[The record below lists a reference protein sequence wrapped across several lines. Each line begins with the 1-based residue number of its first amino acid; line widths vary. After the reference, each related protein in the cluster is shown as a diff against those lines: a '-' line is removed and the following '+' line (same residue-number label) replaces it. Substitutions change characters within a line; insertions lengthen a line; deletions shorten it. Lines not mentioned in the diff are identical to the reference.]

1 MTLAAEQ
8 GAVEEVACAVCG
20 GTDATR
26 LFEKDGFPI
35 VRCRGCGLVYVNPRL
50 TPQALAGLYE
60 GQEISPA
67 AYYVRTARQDEL
79 SFAQRLAL
87 IERYHD
93 PGTLLDLG
101 CGPGTFSAVAR
112 SRGWHPVGLDVNSQS
127 VAHCR
132 DLGLEAI
139 CDVFPSPALSG
150 RRFDVVVMN
159 DFLEHLPDPGA
170 ALEAAGT
177 LLAPGGVLFVTTPD
191 VGSLMARLTGVRWL
205 HLKPNEH
212 LNYFDRRTIDRL
224 LTRTGYRVKY
234 LRAIGRVRNL
244 AVALEKMRAYGEL
257 ASTVAR
263 LLIPVR
269 LAERINLPL
278 NPGDEM
284 VVIAAKAD

>member
-1 MTLAAEQ
+1 MTVAAEE
-8 GAVEEVACAVCG
+8 GAREQVACAVCG
-20 GTDATR
+20 ATDAAP
-26 LFEKDGFPI
+26 LFEKDGFSI
-35 VRCRGCGLVYVNPRL
+35 VRCRGCGLVFVNPRL
-50 TPQALAGLYE
+50 IPAALAALYE

-67 AYYVRTARQDEL
+67 AYYMRTARQDEL
-79 SFAQRLAL
+79 SFAPRLSL
-87 IERYHD
+87 IERFRD

-112 SRGWHPVGLDVNSQS
+112 SRGWRPVGLDVNPQS
-127 VAHCR
+127 VAHCHE
-132 DLGLEAI
+132 LGLEAI
-139 CDVFPSPALSG
+139 CDVFPSPALAQ

-170 ALEAAGT
+170 ALEAAGA

-191 VGSLMARLTGVRWL
+191 VGSLVARLSGVRWL

-212 LNYFDRRTIDRL
+212 LNYFDRVTIDRL

-263 LLIPVR
+263 LLVPPR

-284 VVIAAKAD
+284 VIIAGRAD